1 MTTHAHSSRSATVD
15 DTETGGRRDPR
26 LDRSRTAL
34 LDAAAALL
42 SENGIRGVTIEAV
55 TSRSGV
61 ARSTLYR
68 HFPTSEELLAAAFQR
83 LLPPIPAP
91 PAGGT
96 PRERLLRL
104 VLDQAEQID
113 HAPTTAAAIWL
124 AASGLSAELPT
135 DPVERGQFTALR
147 QRIIDRYRR
156 PFDAVLRD
164 CLSGATVTSRD
175 IDLASAQLVGP
186 LLFNTMMTKRP
197 NDREFCARLVDD
209 FLAAHGRG
217 E

>member
-1 MTTHAHSSRSATVD
+1 MTTHTRPSRD
-15 DTETGGRRDPR
+15 DGTGAPAERRDPR

-42 SENGIRGVTIEAV
+42 SESGIRGVTIEAV

-68 HFPTSEELLAAAFQR
+68 HFPNSGELLAAAFQQ

-91 PAGGT
+91 PEGGT
-96 PRERLLRL
+96 PRDRLLGL
-104 VLDQAEQID
+104 VLDQAQQIE

-124 AASGLSAELPT
+124 ATSGLSAELPA
-135 DPVERGQFTALR
+135 DPVERTQFAVLR
-147 QRIIDRYRR
+147 QRIIDRYRK

-164 CLSGATVTSRD
+164 CLGGVPRVTAGD
-175 IDLASAQLVGP
+175 IDLAAAQLIGP
-186 LLFNTMMTKRP
+186 LLFNTMIVKRP
-197 NDREFCARLVDD
+197 NDREFCTRLVDD
-209 FLAAHGRG
+209 FLTVHGSPTI
-217 E
+217 